1 MRSSGLPLYVK
12 VLIGV
17 GLGALVGVIFG
28 TDEIFFGI
36 TTAHI
41 GTIGL
46 LVVRV
51 LKMLAVPLVMFAIID
66 AILRT
71 NVSARM
77 GGRLLVICLVNVS
90 VAFTIGLFLMNTLE
104 PGVAWQGHLEELAG
118 LSADQPRNV
127 PAGVTLSPLDN
138 VARWIPE
145 SAVQPF
151 VENNV
156 ISVVFLSI
164 LVGAAIRRVRK
175 DQEAAAAMRSV
186 ALFVEG
192 GYRVLMQ
199 TLAWVIETVPYAVF
213 GVVAHVV
220 GKSGL
225 STFSALLS
233 FLFVIILGFVIHAL
247 VYYPLMAWLVGRK
260 PPRVYLGRGAN
271 AIITG
276 MSTNSSLATVP
287 VTLQSLDQMG
297 VSPESARLS
306 ACIGTNFNNDG
317 ITLYEA
323 MAAIFLAQA
332 LGYDLTITA
341 QLTIVLAA
349 LMAGVGIA
357 GIPEA
362 GLIVLPLVLGAAGLP
377 DAVVAAVLPI
387 VFTVDWILARC
398 RSAVNVMADMLVA
411 ILLDR
416 WMQLRGETPSTP
428 ADVLAPVTT
437 SVAE

>member
-1 MRSSGLPLYVK
+1 MRAPGIPLYVK

-17 GLGALVGVIFG
+17 ALGAIVGVIFG
-28 TDEIFFGI
+28 TDEILLGI
-36 TTAHI
+36 TTADI

-51 LKMLAVPLVMFAIID
+51 LKMLAVPLVAFAILD
-66 AILRT
+66 AIVRT

-77 GGRLLVICLVNVS
+77 GGRLLVICLFNVS

-104 PGVAWQGHLEELAG
+104 PGAAWEGHLEELAG
-118 LSADQPRNV
+118 LSKDQPRKV
-127 PAGVTLSPLDN
+127 PDGVSLSPLDN
-138 VARWIPE
+138 VTKWIPE
-145 SAVQPF
+145 SAALPF

-156 ISVVFLSI
+156 ISVVLLSI
-164 LVGAAIRRVRK
+164 LAGAAIRRVRK
-175 DQEAAAAMRSV
+175 ENEAPEAMNTV
-186 ALFVEG
+186 VQFIEG
-192 GYRVLMQ
+192 GYRVLMKM
-199 TLAWVIETVPYAVF
+199 LAWIIETVPYAVF

-225 STFSALLS
+225 ETFTALWS
-233 FLFVIILGFVIHAL
+233 FLLIIILGFVIHAL
-247 VYYPLMAWLVGRK
+247 GYYPLMAWLVGRK
-260 PPRVYLGRGAN
+260 SPRVYLGRGAN

-306 ACIGTNFNNDG
+306 ACVGTNFNNDG

-323 MAAIFLAQA
+323 MAALFLAQA
-332 LGYDLTITA
+332 LGYDLTISA
-341 QLTIVLAA
+341 QLTIVLAS

-377 DAVVAAVLPI
+377 EPVVAALLPI

-416 WMQLRGETPSTP
+416 WMQLRGESPDRLP
-428 ADVLAPVTT
+428 P
-437 SVAE
+437 

>member
-1 MRSSGLPLYVK
+1 MRATGVPLYVK

-17 GLGALVGVIFG
+17 ALGALVGVIFG
-28 TDEIFFGI
+28 AGEIVLGV
-36 TTAHI
+36 TTADI
-41 GTIGL
+41 GTVGL

-51 LKMLAVPLVMFAIID
+51 LKMLAVPLVAFAILD
-66 AILRT
+66 AIVRT

-104 PGVAWQGHLEELAG
+104 PGTAWEGHLEELAG
-118 LSADQPRNV
+118 LSKDQPRKV
-127 PAGVTLSPLDN
+127 PDGVTLSPLDN
-138 VARWIPE
+138 ITRWIPE
-145 SAVQPF
+145 SAALPF

-156 ISVVFLSI
+156 ISVVLLSI
-164 LVGAAIRRVRK
+164 LAGAAVRRVRNRH
-175 DQEAAAAMRSV
+175 EAPEAMTTV
-186 ALFVEG
+186 VQFIEG

-199 TLAWVIETVPYAVF
+199 MLAWIIETVPYAVF

-225 STFSALLS
+225 ETFTALWS
-233 FLFVIILGFVIHAL
+233 FLLIIVLGFVIHAL
-247 VYYPLMAWLVGRK
+247 GYYPLMAWLVGRK
-260 PPRVYLGRGAN
+260 SPRVYLGRGAN

-287 VTLQSLDQMG
+287 VTLRSLEEMG

-306 ACIGTNFNNDG
+306 ACVGTNFNNDG

-323 MAAIFLAQA
+323 MAALFLAQA
-332 LGYDLTITA
+332 LGYDLTISA
-341 QLTIVLAA
+341 QLTIVVAS

-377 DAVVAAVLPI
+377 EPVVAALLPI
-387 VFTVDWILARC
+387 VFTVDWILARL

-416 WMQLRGETPSTP
+416 WMELRGESHDRSPP
-428 ADVLAPVTT
+428 
-437 SVAE
+437 